1 MDRGYWEFYLLEA
14 FRVEHKVWRTI
25 EKFHMLPQGANIVVG
40 VSGGADSV
48 ALLHILKGFASSR
61 RWKMTAIHVHHG
73 LRGGEA
79 DRDRDFVE
87 KICRKWEIPCKIVY
101 FDVAK
106 EAQARGL
113 GTEEAGRLLRYEVF
127 DKERKG
133 GIVAVAHNKNDQG
146 ETVLMRLCRGAGGAG
161 LAGIR
166 PVRDH
171 IVRPLLFCTRKEI
184 EQYCEKNGLHY
195 CQDSTNRENIYTR
208 NRVRNEILPLLEEIY
223 PRATEH
229 IAQTAE
235 ILAEEEK
242 YLQEQART
250 LYYDALELAEK
261 TKVVLKI
268 NVLTQMHKVMRKR
281 VFAMAFWELGA
292 KKDVSSV
299 HFELLEGL
307 LKQETGKSLNLPNKI
322 HVRKNYGVLTMKKED
337 GESKDFCYSLPL
349 EQEIFVKESDFFVRA
364 WVCTEK
370 KAENREDYCTKVFDY
385 DKIGCAIFC
394 RTRQKGDSLAIGNG
408 RKKLKNFFIDEK
420 IPREERERLPLI
432 AFENEILWVVDQ
444 RVSAAYQPDEETK
457 RFLTVQ
463 IRRFIKE

>member
-1 MDRGYWEFYLLEA
+1 MDRGYLKFCLGA
-14 FRVEHKVWRTI
+14 FGLEHKVWCTI
-25 EKFHMLPQGANIVVG
+25 KEFHMCPQGSNIVVG

-48 ALLHILKGFASSR
+48 ALLHILKGFASSES
-61 RWKMTAIHVHHG
+61 WNITAIHVHHG
-73 LRGGEA
+73 LRGVEA

-87 KICRKWEIPCKIVY
+87 GICRKWEIPCKIFY

-106 EAQARGL
+106 EAQKRGL
-113 GTEEAGRLLRYEVF
+113 GTEETGRLLRYEVF

-133 GIVAVAHNKNDQG
+133 GVVAVAHNKNDQG

-166 PVRDH
+166 PVRDY

-184 EQYCEKNGLHY
+184 EEYCEENGLHY
-195 CQDSTNRENIYTR
+195 CQDSTNQENIYTR

-242 YLQEQART
+242 YLQGQARA
-250 LYYDALELAEK
+250 LYYEALESAGKDEVTL
-261 TKVVLKI
+261 KVNALMD
-268 NVLTQMHKVMRKR
+268 MHKVMRKR
-281 VFAMAFWELGA
+281 VFAMAFRKLGA
-292 KKDVSSV
+292 KKDVSSI

-307 LKQETGKSLNLPNKI
+307 MKQESGKSLNLPNKI
-322 HVRKNYGVLTMKKED
+322 HVRKNYGVLTIKKEV
-337 GESKDFCYSLPL
+337 EKSKGFSYSLPL
-349 EQEIFVKESDFFVRA
+349 DQEIFVGEADFFVRA

-408 RKKLKNFFIDEK
+408 RKKLKNFLIDEK
-420 IPREERERLPLI
+420 IPREERESLPLI

-444 RVSAAYQPDEETK
+444 RISAAYQPDEETK

-463 IRRFIKE
+463 IRRFVRE